1 MERQTVMIFV
11 YAFEMVVSFCFYS
24 RIYQKKIKSN
34 ALILLIGLLLFIPAS
49 LVFNLFEN
57 EIINLIVFFIINFV
71 FSLICFDISVKNAAA
86 QSVILD
92 AMMYSSEII
101 AIFVLSCVLHTSTD
115 EYKNDTY
122 ALLIA
127 AVICKLVYFI
137 VSQLFSMI
145 ILKIGHNDNSLKR
158 FVPLFVFPVLT
169 LISCT
174 LFLYTALRTQVTQIY
189 KITTTAVCILYIIAG
204 IFIFVYYQVLASN
217 ELKISELESEKRL
230 YDLNKTYMGV
240 LEHQNDELNMMFH
253 DTKNH
258 YIAISSFDNIED
270 VRRYVNK
277 ICKTYDRKNTL
288 CISNNKMLDLILNK
302 YIVVCSQ
309 KGIKFDYEVKT
320 ADLSYIDDSELSIIL
335 NNILDN
341 AVEAA
346 ENSSEKRIE
355 FSLRHVQNNMDLL
368 SVINSCDNPPRHND
382 RQLLTSK
389 SDADKHGFGTKI
401 IKKHVKSNNGRY
413 EWKYDE
419 QSKEFHLT
427 VMFQM
432 NKAPEPRR

>member
-11 YAFEMVVSFCFYS
+11 YAFELVVSFCFYS
-24 RIYQKKIKSN
+24 RIYQKKVKSN

-57 EIINLIVFFIINFV
+57 EIINLIVFFIINFA

-320 ADLSYIDDSELSIIL
+320 ADLSYIDDSELSIML

-346 ENSSEKRIE
+346 EKSSEKRIE

-368 SVINSCDNPPRHND
+368 SVINSFDNPPRHND

-427 VMFQM
+427 VMFQV
-432 NKAPEPRR
+432 NKAPELRR

>member
-57 EIINLIVFFIINFV
+57 EIINLSVFFIINLV

-101 AIFVLSCVLHTSTD
+101 TIFVLSCVLHTSTD
-115 EYKNDTY
+115 DYKNDTY

-158 FVPLFVFPVLT
+158 FVPLFIFPVLT

-204 IFIFVYYQVLASN
+204 IFIFIYYQVLASN

-240 LEHQNDELNMMFH
+240 LEHQNDELNMLFH

-258 YIAISSFDNIED
+258 YLTISSFDNVED
-270 VRRYVNK
+270 VRRYINK

-320 ADLSYIDDSELSIIL
+320 ADLSYIDDSELSIML

-346 ENSSEKRIE
+346 EKSSEKRIE
-355 FSLRHVQNNMDLL
+355 FSLRHVQNNIDLL
-368 SVINSCDNPPRHND
+368 SVINSCDNPPQHND

-389 SDADKHGFGTKI
+389 FDADKHGFGTKI

-419 QSKEFHLT
+419 QSKEFRLT
-427 VMFQM
+427 VMFQV
-432 NKAPEPRR
+432 N

>member
-11 YAFEMVVSFCFYS
+11 YAFELVVSFCFYS
-24 RIYQKKIKSN
+24 RIYQKKVKSN

-320 ADLSYIDDSELSIIL
+320 ADLSYIDDSELSIML

-368 SVINSCDNPPRHND
+368 SVINSCDNPLRHND

-427 VMFQM
+427 VMFQV
-432 NKAPEPRR
+432 NKALEPRR

>member
-1 MERQTVMIFV
+1 M
-11 YAFEMVVSFCFYS
+11 
-24 RIYQKKIKSN
+24 
-34 ALILLIGLLLFIPAS
+34 ILLIGLLLFIPAS

-320 ADLSYIDDSELSIIL
+320 ADLSYIDDSELSIML

-346 ENSSEKRIE
+346 EKAVKRE
-355 FSLRHVQNNMDLL
+355 
-368 SVINSCDNPPRHND
+368 
-382 RQLLTSK
+382 
-389 SDADKHGFGTKI
+389 
-401 IKKHVKSNNGRY
+401 SN
-413 EWKYDE
+413 
-419 QSKEFHLT
+419 F
-427 VMFQM
+427 
-432 NKAPEPRR
+432 P

>member
-189 KITTTAVCILYIIAG
+189 KITTTTVCILYIIAG

-320 ADLSYIDDSELSIIL
+320 ADLSYIDDSELSIML

-368 SVINSCDNPPRHND
+368 SVINSCDNPPWHND

-427 VMFQM
+427 VMFQV

>member
-34 ALILLIGLLLFIPAS
+34 AMILLIGLLLFIPAS

-320 ADLSYIDDSELSIIL
+320 ADLSYIDDSELSIML

-346 ENSSEKRIE
+346 EKSSEKRIE
-355 FSLRHVQNNMDLL
+355 FSLRHVQNNIDLL
-368 SVINSCDNPPRHND
+368 SVINSCDNTPRHND

-389 SDADKHGFGTKI
+389 FDADKHGFGTKI

-419 QSKEFHLT
+419 QSKEFRLT
-427 VMFQM
+427 VMFQV
-432 NKAPEPRR
+432 N

>member
-11 YAFEMVVSFCFYS
+11 YAFELVVSFCFYS

-71 FSLICFDISVKNAAA
+71 FSLVCFDISVKNAAA

-115 EYKNDTY
+115 EYKNNTY

-320 ADLSYIDDSELSIIL
+320 ADLSYIDDSELSIML

-368 SVINSCDNPPRHND
+368 SVINSCDNAPRHND

-427 VMFQM
+427 VMFQV
-432 NKAPEPRR
+432 N